1 MLAVAV
7 ADQLAAV
14 GGHNFNEAQEI
25 GAVADAMADG
35 GNLVAGL
42 EGVFVPAGAG
52 HAAGAGPSG
61 DRAHRGGTHTW
72 QRNSNIPTSHPKPVV
87 FLSKIWLTF

>member
-25 GAVADAMADG
+25 GAVA
-35 GNLVAGL
+35 
-42 EGVFVPAGAG
+42 
-52 HAAGAGPSG
+52 
-61 DRAHRGGTHTW
+61 RR
-72 QRNSNIPTSHPKPVV
+72 I
-87 FLSKIWLTF
+87 